1 MKEFI
6 KDIDF
11 EQSILFLFCDNQSAI
26 YLTKHSTFHS
36 KSKHISRKYYWIR
49 MALEEKLFEVE
60 KIHTDDYPSDMLMKV
75 VIVDKHEFCRNVA
88 GMKPANRSA
97 T

>member
-6 KDIDF
+6 KDLHF
-11 EQSILFLFCDNQSAI
+11 EQLRFVLFSDNQSTI
-26 YLTKHSTFHS
+26 YFTKHSTFHS
-36 KSKHISRKYYWIR
+36 KSKHISRKYHWIR

-60 KIHTDDYPSDMLMKV
+60 KIHTDDNPSDMLTKV
-75 VIVDKHEFCRNVA
+75 VIVDKHEFCRSA
-88 GMKPANRSA
+88 TGMKPAKRSS